1 MVIVPEVVIRPMAI
15 PALNQS
21 ALSGPA
27 VMPLG
32 TLPKP
37 HPPGVQTGPGS
48 GMAYSMMVPAVVIRP
63 ILLPL
68 PSVNHN
74 APSGPAVMPAG
85 ELFAVGTGYSVITP
99 AVVIRPI
106 LPPFSV
112 NQSAPS
118 GPAVIPVGPLFGVG
132 KGYSVKLPDVVT
144 RPILLPLS
152 SVNHSAPSGPAVIS
166 SGSSLRPVGS
176 GY

>member
-1 MVIVPEVVIRPMAI
+1 
-15 PALNQS
+15 
-21 ALSGPA
+21 
-27 VMPLG
+27 
-32 TLPKP
+32 
-37 HPPGVQTGPGS
+37 
-48 GMAYSMMVPAVVIRP
+48 MAYSMMVPAVVIRP
-63 ILLPL
+63 IL
-68 PSVNHN
+68 
-74 APSGPAVMPAG
+74 
-85 ELFAVGTGYSVITP
+85 
-99 AVVIRPI
+99 
-106 LPPFSV
+106 PPFSV
-112 NQSAPS
+112 NESAPS